1 MKNIVT
7 GEEKI
12 LDVDGIFIEIG
23 SELPKQFLKS
33 IGLELDE
40 NG

>member
-1 MKNIVT
+1 MKNVVT

-23 SELPKQFLKS
+23 FTGDVSM
-33 IGLELDE
+33 G
-40 NG
+40 